1 MKPKD
6 TSPQKPSVELSPRLL
21 LLCSGLGVLVLI
33 WAYWDPWS
41 HASTMGKIVHN
52 WEHTPV
58 YSHGYLIPVFA
69 IGLLWYR
76 RERIQFREWSPSWWG
91 LVLLGL
97 GIALR
102 LAGARYYMEWFDF
115 VSILPMLAG
124 MCLLIGGTHA
134 LRWAAP
140 AILFLIFMLPLP
152 YRIEIGLRTPLQ
164 KVGTIAS
171 CYLLQTLGFP
181 AYAEGNQIHG
191 ITEQPLGVEE
201 ACSGL
206 GMMMVFFALTAAVVY
221 VVSNR
226 PLWERALVVLSA
238 APIAVISNVLRIS
251 ATGLLYAWGYDRAAE
266 ILHEQLSAFLMMP
279 VALGLLWLELWF
291 FSRIMVEEDSQPL
304 SAHLMFEHAKK
315 SSKESVPLTSGS

>member
-1 MKPKD
+1 
-6 TSPQKPSVELSPRLL
+6 
-21 LLCSGLGVLVLI
+21 
-33 WAYWDPWS
+33 
-41 HASTMGKIVHN
+41 MGKIVHN

-76 RERIQFREWSPSWWG
+76 RDRLKPGECSPSWWG
-91 LVLLGL
+91 LSLL
-97 GIALR
+97 AVAAMLR
-102 LAGARYYMEWFDF
+102 LLGARYYLEWFDY

-124 MCLLIGGTHA
+124 TCLLIGGTHA

-140 AILFLIFMLPLP
+140 AIAFLVFMLPLP
-152 YRIEIGLRTPLQ
+152 YRVEVGLRTPLQ

-171 CYLLQTLGFP
+171 CYLLQTLGLP

-191 ITEQPLGVEE
+191 ITERPLGVEE

-206 GMMMVFFALTAAVVY
+206 GMMMVFFALTVAVVY
-221 VVSNR
+221 LVSHR
-226 PLWERALVVLSA
+226 PLWERLLVLLSA

-251 ATGLLYAWGYDRAAE
+251 ATGLLYAWGFDRAAE
-266 ILHEQLSAFLMMP
+266 VLHEQLSAFLMMP

-291 FSRIMVEEDSQPL
+291 FSKVMVAEDVQPL
-304 SAHLMFEHAKK
+304 SAHLMFQHVKT
-315 SSKESVPLTSGS
+315 SSEQNLPVTTGS